1 MSHPFG
7 DLLSQ
12 FLYRKHGLSQS
23 KLADG
28 VDLPR
33 TVIGLMCQGQ
43 RLTGHLARERVVSII
58 RWLYQQQVLTAQ
70 SEANALLTAAGMANL
85 NPANPDEARL
95 LKRLA
100 ATPATPAV
108 PAVRPAQHET
118 SIVRHPALPQR
129 VTSFIGREHEIE
141 EIEELL
147 AMPLTR
153 LLTLTGPSGCG
164 KTRLALQVAAKRV
177 KFYSDGIWWVD
188 LAALTDPDLIP
199 LTVANVLGIREQT
212 GMPWMDALIE
222 YLQNREVLLVLDNC
236 EHLVAACAQFVETLL
251 FACPQLQILAT
262 SREALGISGERAW
275 LVPSL
280 TLPKNEFKVA
290 SSKLQAGSIELGQS
304 QPSTFNLQPS
314 ALLESEAVRLFVE
327 RAKAVQP
334 SFALTQQNV
343 PAIVQICR
351 ELDGIPLAI
360 ELAAARMK
368 VLTAGQIA
376 ERIGDAIRLLTS
388 GSRTAMPRQ
397 QTLRAAIDWS
407 YDLLSEQEQT
417 VLRRLSVCTGG
428 FTMDAAEAICSGEGV
443 EVEEVLDLLAALVD
457 KSLVMVTG
465 QEQYG
470 QARYRMLEI
479 IRQYAH
485 EKLVE
490 AGNLET
496 IRDHHLAF
504 YLNMAEQAEPGLL
517 SADQLTWFDR
527 LEMEHDNLRTALS
540 WSLEREQRP
549 EHDAFLENASLRLAG
564 ALGWFWFFR
573 GYYIEGSDWLTRVL
587 AQSCNAPAVVR
598 AKALVRQS
606 RLELWK
612 SRIEQGKSLA
622 EEGLTHYREA
632 GDIRGMA
639 EAFAALGVAARMQVN
654 RLSAQTL
661 FTESLSLSRVV
672 GYARGIAESLG
683 NLGAIAR
690 EQGDYEQ
697 ATRLLEESLE
707 QWRITGEKWGIAW
720 ALGHL
725 GVVAQA
731 QGDYLRAAQ
740 LCEESLALN
749 RTVGTKWS
757 IANMVKTLGMLARL
771 QGDYDRARDLCQESV
786 RLAQEAGEKSG
797 LASALTNLANVL
809 LQLGEPEQARQMFE
823 ESLSLCQATGNRL
836 GIVECFMGLA
846 GVAGVAGN
854 AQRAARLYGAAQ
866 SLRHT
871 LGTVQDASAQVEYDR
886 TISVAKQYIDEEGW
900 ASAWKEGTTMSL
912 EQALAYAAHSPSD
925 DGRDGS

>member
-12 FLYRKHGLSQS
+12 FLHRKHGLSQS

-43 RLTGHLARERVVSII
+43 RLTGHLARERVVSIV

-70 SEANALLTAAGMANL
+70 AEANALLAAAGMANL

-100 ATPATPAV
+100 ATPALPPAR
-108 PAVRPAQHET
+108 PSQPEKSAVRPP
-118 SIVRHPALPQR
+118 VLPQR
-129 VTSFIGREHEIE
+129 VTSFIGREYEIE

-164 KTRLALQVAAKRV
+164 KTRLALQVASNRV

-188 LAALTDPDLIP
+188 LAALADPELIP

-212 GMPWMDALIE
+212 GMLWMDALVE
-222 YLQNREVLLVLDNC
+222 YLHNREVLLVLDNC
-236 EHLVAACAQFVETLL
+236 EHLVVACARFVEAMLY
-251 FACPQLQILAT
+251 ACPQLQILAT
-262 SREALGISGERAW
+262 SRESLGISGERAW

-280 TLPKNEFKVA
+280 TLPKDELKVGGMESNHA
-290 SSKLQAGSIELGQS
+290 QLSTFNF
-304 QPSTFNLQPS
+304 QPST
-314 ALLESEAVRLFVE
+314 LLASEAVRLFVE
-327 RAKAVQP
+327 RAKAIQP
-334 SFALTQQNV
+334 SFALTQQNAQ
-343 PAIVQICR
+343 AIVQICR

-376 ERIGDAIRLLTS
+376 ERIGDAVRLLTS

-407 YDLLSEQEQT
+407 YDLLSDQEQT
-417 VLRRLSVCTGG
+417 ILRRLSVCTGG
-428 FTMDAAEAICSGEGV
+428 FTMEAAEAICSGGGV
-443 EVEEVLDLLAALVD
+443 EVEDVLDLLAALVD

-465 QEQYG
+465 QEQHG

-479 IRQYAH
+479 IRQYAR

-490 AGNLET
+490 AGNLAT

-504 YLNMAEQAEPGLL
+504 YLNMAEQAEPMLL
-517 SADQLTWFDR
+517 SAEQLVWFDR
-527 LEMEHDNLRTALS
+527 LEIEHDNLRTALI
-540 WSLEREQRP
+540 WSLEREQQQERDVTR
-549 EHDAFLENASLRLAG
+549 EYASLRLAG

-573 GYYIEGSDWLTRVL
+573 GYYIEGSDWLARVL
-587 AQSCNAPAVVR
+587 TRSDIVPAVVR

-612 SRIEQGKSLA
+612 SRIEQGKALA
-622 EEGLTHYREA
+622 EEGLTLYREA

-654 RLSAQTL
+654 RPSAQTL

-672 GYARGIAESLG
+672 GYTRGIAESLG

-697 ATRLLEESLE
+697 ATRLLAESLE
-707 QWRITGEKWGIAW
+707 QWRVTGEKWGIAW

-731 QGDYLRAAQ
+731 QGDYTQATK

-757 IANMVKTLGMLARL
+757 IANMVKTLGTLARL
-771 QGDYDRARDLCQESV
+771 QGDYDRAHELCMESV
-786 RLAQEAGEKSG
+786 RLAEEAGEKSA
-797 LASALTNLANVL
+797 LASALMNLANVL
-809 LQLGEPEQARQMFE
+809 LQLGDLAQARQLFE
-823 ESLSLCQATGNRL
+823 ESLRLCQATGNRL
-836 GIVECFMGLA
+836 GIAECFTGLA
-846 GVAGVAGN
+846 GVAGAAGN
-854 AQRAARLYGAAQ
+854 GQRAARLYGAAET
-866 SLRHT
+866 LRHL
-871 LGTVQDASAQVEYDR
+871 LGTVQDAGAQVEYER
-886 TISVAKQYIDEEGW
+886 TISIAKQHIDDDEW
-900 ASAWKEGTTMSL
+900 ASAWQEGSTMSL
-912 EQALAYAAHSPSD
+912 EQALAYAAHDS
-925 DGRDGS
+925 